1 MQNLTDLFYNK
12 LKLINSLYNYFCNI
26 NFEMLVLS
34 MHSKYKKPLRVLL
47 LGALFSFIVILENI
61 YWTSVATHLDKAVI
75 FLYVALVFFLIV
87 SLMYCEAANQR
98 TRATD
103 SADYKP
109 ETRKHSFGH
118 HHSVSFWVVMLVITN
133 LLMLELKEANSER
146 IKMGVIFQPLEKY
159 TVSVD
164 IPTAAGVDR
173 VILKFIN
180 DEALIQEGEYDCNLP
195 DEAPELKEKRI
206 QEIKKAL
213 EDRFID
219 VRNRNP
225 ALADCYLIAY

>member
-1 MQNLTDLFYNK
+1 MFFS
-12 LKLINSLYNYFCNI
+12 II
-26 NFEMLVLS
+26 VLV
-34 MHSKYKKPLRVLL
+34 
-47 LGALFSFIVILENI
+47 ENI
-61 YWTSVATHLDKAVI
+61 YWAHISIHLDKAVI

-87 SLMYCEAANQR
+87 SLMYCEATNQK

-103 SADYKP
+103 GSDYIPKRR
-109 ETRKHSFGH
+109 TSSFAH
-118 HHSVSFWVVMLVITN
+118 HHSASFWIVMLVITN

-159 TVSVD
+159 LVSVD
-164 IPTAAGVDR
+164 IPTAAGTDR

-195 DEAPELKEKRI
+195 DSDPELKEQRKR
-206 QEIKKAL
+206 EIKKAL
-213 EDRFID
+213 EERLID
-219 VRNRNP
+219 VTKRNP